1 MTVDI
6 AYLLIDGVVR
16 LHRVINIKLRLFHD
30 LLRDP
35 RNKFELITRGTLS
48 HL

>member
-6 AYLLIDGVVR
+6 ADLLIDGVVR
-16 LHRVINIKLRLFHD
+16 LHRVINIKLKLLHD

-35 RNKFELITRGTLS
+35 RNKFGLITGGTLS
-48 HL
+48 RL